1 MIVFEKIRWKNFL
14 STGNDFTEVQLDRS
28 PTTLIVGQ
36 NGAGKSTL
44 LDALSFALFGKP
56 HRNINKPQLVN
67 TINGKNTEV
76 EVNFTIGS
84 HTFAVKRGIKPTKFE
99 IWQNGNMINQS
110 SAAKDYQKFL
120 EQNILKLNHKSFH
133 QIVVLGSSSFIP
145 FMQLPAG
152 HRRDVIEDLLDI
164 GVFSK
169 MNLILREK
177 DSKLKEEIGNI
188 TYEYDLNKEKISLQK
203 KYIRDIT
210 ELNDEQI
217 EKKTA
222 QIDTN
227 QDEIEEFN
235 MVNNNLSQEI
245 ESLQEGLAE
254 SLKTN
259 HDKKQSLSQFKFQFQ
274 SKIKEVVKD
283 AKFYEENDVCPT
295 CSQGIGDDLRHKKL
309 SNAKSKAQE
318 LNTAISDA
326 SEQSTIVEQAIERLN
341 ITAEQVREKTASIS
355 TNNSTIAGL
364 QRQIHNLETEIDSLR
379 GSTGDLS
386 KANSELSELQESR
399 NVLSEEKLKLIDT
412 KSYNQA
418 ASEMLKD
425 TGIKTKVIKQYL
437 PVMNNLVNKYLQVLD
452 FFVKFELDESF
463 NETIKSRHRD
473 SFNYASFSE
482 GEKQRIDLA
491 LLFTWRQIARMK
503 NSTSTNL
510 LILDETFDSSLDHDG
525 IDNLMKILYTLDDQ
539 ATNVFVISH
548 NGDLL
553 DGKFRSKIEFVKE
566 HNFSKVKV

>member
-14 STGNDFTEVQLDRS
+14 STGNDFTEVQLDKS

-76 EVNFTIGS
+76 DVEFRIGS
-84 HTFAVKRGIKPTKFE
+84 HKFVVKRGIKPTKFE

-169 MNLILREK
+169 MNLILRDK
-177 DSKLKEEIGNI
+177 DSKLKEEINNI
-188 TYEYDLNKEKISLQK
+188 TYEYDLNKEKIALQK

-217 EKKTA
+217 EKKTDQVDA
-222 QIDTN
+222 N
-227 QDEIEEFN
+227 QDEIEELN
-235 MVNNNLSQEI
+235 LVNEEFSKEI
-245 ESLQEGLAE
+245 EELQQGLAE
-254 SLKTN
+254 DLKKA
-259 HDKKQSLSQFKFQFQ
+259 HDKKQSLSQFTFQFQ
-274 SKIKEVVKD
+274 SKIKDVVKD

-295 CSQGIGDDLRHKKL
+295 CSQSIGDDLRHEKL
-309 SNAKSKAQE
+309 STAKSKAQE

-326 SEQSTIVEQAIERLN
+326 TAQFTTVEETIERLN
-341 ITAEQVREKTASIS
+341 GIAEQVREKTSTIS
-355 TNNSTIAGL
+355 TNNSAITRL
-364 QRQIHNLETEIDSLR
+364 QRQIHDLETEIDSLR
-379 GSTGDLS
+379 GSTGDLA
-386 KANSELSELQESR
+386 KANSELSELQEAR
-399 NVLSEEKLKLIDT
+399 NVLSEEKLKLIDA

-452 FFVKFELDESF
+452 FFVSFNLDESF
-463 NETIKSRHRD
+463 NETIESRHRD

-548 NGDLL
+548 KGDLL
-553 DGKFRSKIEFVKE
+553 DGKFRSKIEFIKE
-566 HNFSKVKV
+566 HNFSKMRA

>member
-14 STGNDFTEVQLDRS
+14 STGNDFTEVQLDKS

-76 EVNFTIGS
+76 DVEFSIGS
-84 HTFAVKRGIKPTKFE
+84 HKFVIKRGIKPTKFE

-177 DSKLKEEIGNI
+177 DSKLKEEINNI
-188 TYEYDLNKEKISLQK
+188 SYEYDLNKEKIALQK

-217 EKKTA
+217 EKKTD
-222 QIDTN
+222 QIDAN
-227 QDEIEEFN
+227 HDEIEELN
-235 MVNNNLSQEI
+235 MVNEELSGEI
-245 ESLQEGLAE
+245 EKLQDGLADA
-254 SLKTN
+254 LKQA
-259 HDKKQSLSQFKFQFQ
+259 HDEKQSLSQFQFQFKSQ
-274 SKIKEVVKD
+274 IKEVVKD
-283 AKFYEENDVCPT
+283 AKFYEENDSCPT
-295 CSQGIGDDLRHKKL
+295 CSQTIDEDLRNLKL
-309 SNAKSKAQE
+309 DKAKQKATE
-318 LNTAISDA
+318 LNKAISVAHDKLTSVQDEITLLNNI
-326 SEQSTIVEQAIERLN
+326 SEKVRENTSTISN
-341 ITAEQVREKTASIS
+341 
-355 TNNSTIAGL
+355 NNSSITRL
-364 QRQIHNLETEIDSLR
+364 QKQVHDLEEEIESLR
-379 GSTGDLS
+379 GSTGDLA
-386 KANSELSELQESR
+386 KANSDLSELQEAR
-399 NVLSEEKLKLIDT
+399 NVLSEEKLKLIDA

-437 PVMNNLVNKYLQVLD
+437 PVINNLVNKYLQVLD
-452 FFVKFELDESF
+452 FFVSFNLDESF

-525 IDNLMKILYTLDDQ
+525 IDNLMKILYTLDDN
-539 ATNVFVISH
+539 TNVFVISH
-548 NGDLL
+548 KGDLL
-553 DGKFRSKIEFVKE
+553 DGKFRSKIEFTKE
-566 HNFSKVKV
+566 HNFSKMVAA

>member
-14 STGNDFTEVQLDRS
+14 STGNDFTEVQLNKS

-67 TINGKNTEV
+67 SINNKNTEV

-84 HTFAVKRGIKPTKFE
+84 HKFSVIRGIKPTKFE

-177 DSKLKEEIGNI
+177 DSKLKEEINNI
-188 TYEYDLNKEKISLQK
+188 SYEYDLNKEKIALQK

-217 EKKTA
+217 EKKTD
-222 QIDTN
+222 QIDEN
-227 QDEIEEFN
+227 QDEIEELN
-235 MVNNNLSQEI
+235 LVNADLSEEI
-245 ESLQEGLAE
+245 ESLQDGLQE
-254 SLKTN
+254 ELKKAN
-259 HDKKQSLSQFKFQFQ
+259 DKKQSLLHYKAQFQ
-274 SKIKEVVKD
+274 TQVSAVVKD
-283 AKFYEENDVCPT
+283 AKFYEENDECPV
-295 CSQGIGDDLRHKKL
+295 CSQSIDDDLRHEKL
-309 SNAKSKAQE
+309 TAAQSKAKE
-318 LNTAISDA
+318 LNTAIHDA
-326 SEQSTIVEQAIERLN
+326 SEQSTIVEQTIDRLN
-341 ITAEQVREKTASIS
+341 SIAEQVREKTTSIS
-355 TNNSTIAGL
+355 TNNSTITRL
-364 QRQIHNLETEIDSLR
+364 QRQIHDLESEIDSLR
-379 GSTGDLS
+379 GTGGDLS
-386 KANSELSELQESR
+386 KANSELSELQEAR

-452 FFVKFELDESF
+452 FFVQFNLDESF

-473 SFNYASFSE
+473 AFNYASFSE

-525 IDNLMKILYTLDDQ
+525 IDNLMKILYTLDDN
-539 ATNVFVISH
+539 TNVFVISH
-548 NGDLL
+548 KGDLL
-553 DGKFRSKIEFVKE
+553 DGKFRSKIEFIKE
-566 HNFSKVKV
+566 HNFSKIKAA

>member
-14 STGNDFTEVQLDRS
+14 STGNDFTEVQLNKS

-67 TINGKNTEV
+67 SINNKNTEV

-84 HTFAVKRGIKPTKFE
+84 HKFSVIRGIKPTKFE

-177 DSKLKEEIGNI
+177 DSKLKEEINNI
-188 TYEYDLNKEKISLQK
+188 SYEYDLNKEKIALQK

-210 ELNDEQI
+210 ELNEDQI
-217 EKKTA
+217 EKKTD
-222 QIDTN
+222 QIDAN
-227 QDEIEEFN
+227 HDEIEELN
-235 MVNNNLSQEI
+235 MVNEELSREI
-245 ESLQEGLAE
+245 EKLQDGLADA
-254 SLKTN
+254 LKQA
-259 HDKKQSLSQFKFQFQ
+259 HDEKQSLSQFQFQFQ
-274 SKIKEVVKD
+274 SQIKDVVKD
-283 AKFYEENDVCPT
+283 AKFYEENDSCPT
-295 CSQGIGDDLRHKKL
+295 CSQEIDEDLRNSKL
-309 SNAKSKAQE
+309 ETAKQKASE
-318 LNTAISDA
+318 LNKAIGVAHDKLVA
-326 SEQSTIVEQAIERLN
+326 VEDEITLLNNISEK
-341 ITAEQVREKTASIS
+341 VREKTSSIS
-355 TNNSTIAGL
+355 TNNSTITRL
-364 QRQIHNLETEIDSLR
+364 QKQVHDLESEIDSLR
-379 GSTGDLS
+379 GSTGDLA

-399 NVLSEEKLKLIDT
+399 NVLSEEKLKLIDA

-452 FFVKFELDESF
+452 FFVQFNLDESF

-473 SFNYASFSE
+473 AFNYASFSE

-525 IDNLMKILYTLDDQ
+525 IDNLMKILYTLDDN
-539 ATNVFVISH
+539 TNVFVISH
-548 NGDLL
+548 KGDLL
-553 DGKFRSKIEFVKE
+553 DGKFRSKIEFIKE
-566 HNFSKVKV
+566 HNFSKIKAA